1 MFELIWNQSSIY
13 FFKIHWKFEFELIW
27 QPDNILVD
35 YTENEGKVTNF
46 SFVIADWG
54 TSGEYDQHFGG
65 TPVYASGNAFFES
78 GNKDMFA
85 FGRITAELYLP
96 ESGNIN
102 KIRNHTF
109 TLWSYFFKVEKI
121 GSN

>member
-13 FFKIHWKFEFELIW
+13 FSKFHWKCEIELIW

-35 YTENEGKVTNF
+35 YTENHGKVTNF

-54 TSGEYDQHFGG
+54 TSGDQDDHYGG
-65 TPVYASGNAFFES
+65 TPVYASGNAFNES
-78 GNKDMFA
+78 ANKDIFA
-85 FGRITAELYLP
+85 FGRIAAELYLP
-96 ESGNIN
+96 ESGNTY
-102 KIRNHTF
+102 KIKEITF
-109 TLWSYFFKVEKI
+109 ILRTWFVKVDKT